1 MFGFAKWVSRGNKVA
16 GAALATLSLC
26 WSSQGLAGASGGGEP
41 FEIPQGAYLAEFVED
56 RDGISV
62 MRFSGNLDLNLA
74 DGSLNQAARAVIA
87 QEFYEHHPDIYD
99 FIVVFSSF
107 EYDTGDALAFHIGA
121 RNDVQGIG
129 KPQFDLSQSYGSD
142 GRLRGYI
149 DMAAAS
155 RYELSPLEPAF
166 DNVLTVLA
174 HETLHNW
181 AAQVEVQK
189 EGQAPSDI
197 LLGKDGSHWN
207 FFLDS
212 RASVEYGHRW
222 RDNGDGTFT
231 AVAAQRFF
239 SPLDLYLMG
248 FNTPEEVPGF
258 YVIQPQE
265 GTEFS
270 RFDLSRPGVT
280 VTGTREDFSI
290 QDVIAAEGP
299 RVPAVADAQ
308 KTFNFAFIYLV
319 DAQEEARDIDV
330 ARIGE
335 VRKAYAERFAILTGG
350 RGIANIFPQGKDA
363 EVGSV
368 EEVGSSDV
376 TGRQDGGNVQAGVE
390 WLTSQ
395 QDAQGFWADKTST
408 RLRDTTAV
416 IETLENLGRS
426 YDRQLAMEWLLAQPV
441 ADTDSIARVLLVAD
455 AGADATALLEQLKS
469 AQRPD
474 GGWPL
479 KPGLSSDPLDS
490 ALSVRAL
497 LRHGDMEGV
506 VQAVNYLKSAQLPE
520 GGWPAVAGGAPDLA
534 TTLSV
539 ADTLLAV
546 NPADVQAR
554 QAGQWLVARQNADG
568 GFGTGSSEIHLTAEV
583 IRIAGLLDLQ
593 QAYNQPLA
601 RQYLAD
607 RQSEAGN
614 WGGSIYA
621 SAMAARAFRQL
632 EATNLLVDQVAVNPA
647 TPRDGELAELRAV
660 VRNDSVLEAGPVSA
674 QFYDGDP
681 ENGGVPIGDA
691 IPLGASSPKS
701 SREVSAYWDTTDA
714 SSVDGGLHDI
724 YLVVDSTSVL
734 AERNE
739 NDNTGSVSVVVQAPV
754 DGVELELDARA
765 LAVTPTTTQ
774 LLPNSVA
781 VSAVLRNVGSEAAA
795 SVTVELWRGDAGSGE
810 LQDSQQL
817 AVDGR
822 STAAVNLVG
831 SISAPGTQA
840 YTLVVDPANE
850 FVEQDKGNNQAVVSV
865 STEPALDLAVFAEDI
880 AVSPASPFI
889 NTDAE
894 FSVGIR
900 NRGTQD
906 SPSVNVRY
914 LVNTGSGVQEIY
926 TSTVAIEAGQTAVQT
941 IPWRVDTIGA
951 LDLVVEI
958 DPANDVP
965 ELDEDN
971 NSASFSFNTGIQQG
985 TNLVTSY
992 KDIQFSSSP
1001 AFEGAGVSISTAVRN
1016 TGTEDAT
1023 SVEVAFYDGD
1033 PDASGVLLGTEILPQ
1048 VTSGESVPV
1057 EFLWS
1062 EIPGNADRVIH
1073 VVVDPQGNIAELDLS
1088 DNRAFEKLPVESL
1101 PDLAVSGSNIALD
1114 PVFPK
1119 LNDTVSVNIS
1129 VVNQGNQA
1137 AENVLVELY
1146 KEGVR
1151 VGDATLVQ
1159 VAGNSSAVAS
1169 IPVVFDQQGRQDL
1182 RVVIDPANSIRES
1195 STANNEATRQ
1205 VAIQDGNFYVSEKY
1219 LSPEGDGS
1227 QDTTEFYFNLPEARR
1242 VSVELL
1248 DKYDRVA
1255 RRWEEDFASPVS
1267 AGSVRWDGRRQGGS
1281 VASDG
1286 NFRFVVRG
1294 ETGDVLGQASVVVDT
1309 NRSSL
1314 SEAIG
1319 TPYGLERNLTCRI
1332 GKVLQPEYRESGS
1345 SSDQAIGSGYRDLLA
1360 YSPDDQ
1366 YIYFA
1371 TYLDPY
1377 EDDGQTYTTNEKVK
1391 HPSGVYRA
1399 LRDGTQVERILPYGD
1414 LDTRKITKLTP
1425 SPDGQRLLIST
1436 NDNHPGRE
1444 RINPQFWLVN
1454 TVGLD
1459 VERMQELT
1467 DGSRTRYIG
1476 DAVFTKGGER
1486 IVYVVTDGTR
1496 WSENDYE
1503 VYSLDLTNTPYTSEL
1518 VGVIPDQSRSDTLR
1532 LDVNKTGDRVLAHFR
1547 GNYENRRFSDF
1558 YQQSRPQA
1566 YLIDVDANTISGL
1579 GEAAVVAWSP
1589 EGNRL
1594 ALAQHVERGVQL
1606 LDKDGNLVQEY
1617 PLPAQ
1622 ATNDYEQFLRSEFDH
1637 KYWGIFRGVTW
1648 NPDGSEFA
1656 VLFED
1661 HARYMLSGYF
1671 SGPGVHPMD
1680 AYFDISGEDFSDI
1693 GGLYT
1698 VDLQTAEVRLQA
1710 RAAPLPFPY
1719 YGDSGRLRSF
1729 HISVWD
1735 GESWTK
1741 IEEVHLGSALETVRL
1756 PISEARVDANGQV
1769 KVKIQQLGHEEAQ
1782 IELAALE
1789 VGGRLLAPESAV
1801 SQQTGRELAEL
1812 VAASD
1817 NRWADVWNQTVE
1829 FTWNVGSDAE
1839 PRNLVFSARESSP
1852 SKLPLVHFSY
1862 PDKSGYYEFLLGG
1875 GANIAVDGIMN
1886 TGDDLG
1892 SPAFV
1897 TLTKPDTGHPDE
1909 NVYGYIGSDHKH
1921 LKVAVDFTVDTTDG
1935 VDDWASVEILTDS
1948 GWRTFTLNGH
1958 DDTWGAVSFVQTSNA
1973 PWEHHYYEFEIP
1985 LSEIGKSVGEVIQYR
2000 VHAFGSAAGNDYE
2013 DYLTFLGRLGL
2024 RTNDSGYYFD
2034 GETPVFLWSTDYY
2047 WYRDSLHTT
2056 LEWLPGARE
2065 VLLGGYHPDAL
2076 DGINLISF
2084 DQPAAS
2090 KFIYEDRGYR
2100 GGSQAPTLTNTG
2112 KFLAMYQDQ
2121 FDNRCADGESYG
2133 FKQFRSLLN
2142 GTADLF
2148 AVRSISEGG
2157 VILRGSAMD
2166 KNFASYTL
2174 EYSTEAAPDNWRQ
2187 IVPAAG
2193 EPVIDGKFTTW
2204 VAPGLGRYNIRLT
2217 VKDLAGNVRREIR
2230 SIAVSES
2237 ASIRNVYRQPAYF
2250 SPNGDGVQDTA
2261 ALHFTVAEPVNL
2273 LVEVLDSER
2282 NVVRQFENSYSDIGA
2297 DEVILWDGRSDAG
2310 QLVPEGEYT
2319 LKVQKYEYQ
2328 VILDVTPPVIDSR
2341 VNSLLVPKP
2350 ELVDGEDSCIPNFA
2364 SATADIC
2371 RVELDRKIG
2380 AALDDAYG
2388 IESFGLEYRR
2398 LGEANWSEL
2407 PVSEGYD
2414 EATVVLPGRGQQ
2426 KRSLGELQGGDYRF
2440 VVADYAGNRSTLTVP
2455 AGLKRHQLY
2464 ITGAQLEN
2472 VNFRD
2477 APLGTLRE
2485 IAGISIPYLDTGLDA
2500 RLSANLPDLAPT
2512 LIELSSTLES
2522 PVASV
2527 DVLLDETD
2535 GDGKLLGEPTIVT
2548 PIRAVLRRAVGCS
2561 TESICFEYADPSS
2574 LDELS
2579 RGSSYLVWDPA
2590 NAELGDGEHFRLS
2603 VRVRGIDGNEFVSN
2617 PVALSAV
2624 SDIFGIREVIVAPDN
2639 PDLLP
2644 EVDFFAQ
2651 AAPGPE
2657 DILAREKYDGGAVH
2671 VSERVVPAEYDK
2683 YVVVVATAL
2692 PGEIGRVELTGSSE
2706 DLPEFAIAR
2715 ADITGHTA
2723 LRYKFD
2729 GGVAG
2734 FAYALD
2740 ASILQECQSYSLR
2753 ARFYRADNPE
2763 TAEDESGE
2771 LLTEVSV
2778 NLEVPCVEVRASVL
2792 PELSEQ
2798 CDTASPNRLLF
2809 RMKAAGASEAPTPG
2823 AAALLSEVDL
2833 VTLTLARRDQSTGEW
2848 TDVLYNVN
2856 EPVFGG
2862 EYDFALDTTDFAAG
2876 KEEFL
2881 VEFVDTLG
2889 RDYKKRLAAFID
2901 KTAPEIQ
2908 IESPGAGD
2916 QVCAVHLPLED
2927 ETANVVPVSGRIRGD
2942 SPMVYYGT
2950 AAAELVGT
2958 EEPGTFTSGFVPGYI
2973 RSGADG
2979 TPQSA
2984 FTCAGSSGGSVTGQ
2998 DCAVDVSWPSQYAGK
3013 SPVRFPSSG
3022 EYVALGS
3029 LGVLPT
3035 RHSGTLEFH
3044 YSAHDWSGIRACRSV
3059 EIDVDADVTGFTSQV
3074 GGGAPGAGSY
3084 VYSGTG
3090 YSRVPVFAPLLGNE
3104 FSLIRT
3110 SFAVEEAVEATLSV
3124 YTTQPD
3130 PENIE
3135 GLSLGEL
3142 TATPVSGLAALEG
3155 ETILEFDGRDDG
3167 GNPLAD
3173 GIYLLRLQV
3182 TDACGNSRVAE
3193 HLVEIDNTAP
3203 LASLTYP
3210 VSGTP
3215 IGLLVDV
3222 LGSASDRHLA
3232 GYRVEYRRSGDAGYL
3247 EIASG
3252 RAPVS
3257 DAVLAS
3263 DWNTYGLAGELELRV
3278 LVTDI
3283 VGHQS
3288 VAQETFTVPERTDL
3302 ISELEVIEPFFSP
3315 NGDGVKD
3322 TSGIHVRFEQPVLA
3336 TATVGDTPIVEAVAY
3351 EAGIH
3356 RIQWDGRLANT
3367 VQPDGTYE
3375 IVLAVESQL
3384 VSGLRQE
3391 EQVSLA
3397 LDNTLPTLLPDN
3409 TEGGTAWVMGGE
3421 SLVGTVNDTHL
3432 ENYAFTVTDG
3442 PSAVGQVVATGA
3454 VPVVSGTLLDTGSG
3468 PFVDDG
3474 EYQLGIAV
3482 TDKAGNRTRQEIQLV
3497 IDSTPPVA
3505 RIDDLVSGNFVSGSL
3520 QVNGAATDDYLKSY
3534 TLQLVGASGGS
3545 ASLSQGESAVEGEL
3559 GAWVSTE
3566 APDGEYRLALVAV
3579 DFAGHETST
3588 GVDIVVDNT
3597 PPEVSVIQPRD
3608 GGYLTTEA
3616 GFTGTVADS
3625 HLKQY
3630 ELAIAAG
3637 SVSDSDDPRFQIQ
3650 SVGAGNISG
3659 GFLGEW
3665 ASPPQDGPYTLKLS
3679 AVDKA
3684 GNRNRV
3690 LVPFEL
3696 DTTPPDSPV
3705 LEEVNLDKEAQ
3716 RGDLTWSAVT
3726 ADDLA
3731 GYLVYRNGQAITP
3744 QPLEATSFQDENL
3757 PEGEYQYYVVAVDQ
3771 AGNASQPS
3779 NALDLVLDLTPPD
3792 VWIASPAADSVVSGL
3807 VNIRGTAHSATD
3819 FRAYRVYVEDA
3830 QGNATLLVESSLS
3843 LSAEELAQW
3852 DTLSLKDPAGY
3863 TIRLEAEDTYDNVGS
3878 VSVRVFPDNL
3888 APPAPQN
3895 LQGTLSGSDVSLTWD
3910 ALAGVDDLAGYL
3922 VFRGEQLLGA
3932 SDITLDALLPYARM
3946 ENSAADNDLVDG
3958 TYVYSVYAI
3967 DTAGNISEPSEPA
3980 EVSVDTGAPQAVIV
3994 SPAVGSSFE
4003 FATELTAEVNAND
4016 VANVRF
4022 EYRASGDTQWLLAGA
4037 DSREPFT
4044 ISWDTSALAYG
4055 AYELRAVAT
4064 DTANNTDPDP
4074 AMIAVSKADLMA
4086 PPAVASLDLSVD
4098 GGTVSLEWPAV
4109 EAEDLAGYHI
4119 YRSLENSSSPMLLTA
4134 TPVSGVTYLDQGVAD
4149 NSYRYHIVAVDMAG
4163 NEADPSPEASAT
4175 VFTPVVNTPWTPTSE
4190 ASVAFHVETLPGHD
4204 LTLERFDGGTWVSAT
4219 NIPTGD
4225 AGTVDIP
4232 DFALA
4237 SGENQLRFTVVS
4249 SEGNRGKPVSRRIYK
4264 APLPSAVN
4272 GVEAVE
4278 SSSDG
4283 VDVSWL
4289 ENDVGEEIFGY
4300 RLFRDGAAVDDT
4312 YEPFVAAV
4320 TAEPNN
4326 YYTSFAPTRAVN
4338 DNYSQWRPTE
4348 LPVTLELGFDE
4359 RHLFT
4364 QVDVRWFSPFE
4375 QSSDYALYGWDGA
4388 DWTLLYT
4395 AQNTSEEPV
4404 NQLVLERP
4412 YLTDRLKIE
4421 FRKPRGFDA
4430 FGRIRLEDIDITAIP
4445 VVAGAQQSDPEVS
4458 RGEYAYQVS
4467 AVNTWG
4473 LEGPLSDPAEI
4484 TMGDFTAPEPVVLSG
4499 VGQESSVQLS
4509 WTASVSADVNAYTVE
4524 RNDVQVASASGTSL
4538 AYTDPDLA
4546 NGTYRYRVFPVDT
4559 AGNVGAASNAVDVVV
4574 NVSPLGAPVSLRA
4587 VNDETTGNISLSWQP
4602 APGTTPASYTLFRS
4616 LESGTGYSEVTTT
4629 PEQDYL
4635 DRDVQSGTTYFYVVK
4650 AVDSLGN
4657 QGLASEEVS
4666 VTSLDTQIGDTH
4678 ILMPDPSLSHT
4689 LRGSAVGVSGTAEP
4703 GANVFLMKDGEVIS
4717 ESPASALEEYSQIAF
4732 EEIYSVVTG
4741 FDGSILMAGQ
4751 DINSE
4756 AGYFLYANGVWRML
4770 DGEEISSKI
4779 GNPVLDGGEI
4789 GDEIGNPVLDGEEIV
4804 GEIGNPDTDEFILL
4818 PGGILIRDYFSGAL
4832 YRYDLQADTV
4842 TRVTQGELSDLI
4854 DIRGYIPRLNALVLE
4869 TSVFAANKYLLLYLD
4884 DFSLEPLPLL
4894 GDDSLAVAVSGER
4907 ILYTYE
4913 DPDSVTERWSLY
4925 SYEVESGENRFIA
4938 GIPESRSARV
4948 YMGSNDKHALVESTN
4963 IDTGS
4968 TDTFLVNIEDSSL
4981 TELMPEFANVYP
4993 LGLSLDAGRA
5003 TLATYDGSR
5012 QQNYLLD
5019 IDSGEMVEFNEDC
5032 YWTSIGALCTSYPYA
5047 SLLPETG
5054 SFHFSSQPLQLGEN
5068 LFTAF
5073 AMDATGN
5080 LSTDS
5085 ETLVVN
5091 RKGRR
5096 LGDLVV
5102 SLTPSPTILNEG
5114 NSTSV
5119 NLTVGNEG
5127 EAGTLGTSVQV
5138 VAVFEDGVFEEI
5150 GDVAIAPLP
5159 VGTAVDYSLNWQP
5172 RNTGSY
5178 QVIATVDPDLLVEE
5192 ASELNNTS
5200 LATVDVIGQAGPLLA
5215 LELYGS
5221 QSAPYQFSADT
5232 GISGQLKLV
5241 NGGPV
5246 LSGELK
5252 LSVVDA
5258 QGYPVSTLY
5267 FESLDGLPFGGAV
5280 EQDWV
5285 WDTGSTW
5292 AGDYKL
5298 VASLLPAGGTE
5309 ITDEVAFGILPD
5321 TEIVSGISSGASS
5334 YRPDES
5340 VRLTS
5345 VLRNAGSNQVF
5356 GGGRL
5361 RVSVT
5366 DSTGAQVF
5374 TSEREVGEIM
5384 PAGQSV
5390 SGVDWAVD
5398 GAPAGTYTA
5407 ALALME
5413 GAAVVSQAQTR
5424 FTVRAA
5430 APVLEGVLELPVAS
5444 LPQGD
5449 AIEVSYTVRNA
5460 SNSGA
5465 PATSILVEMTN
5476 VTDGGVA
5483 DTATAVFNVDSGSVI
5498 SNQASLS
5505 GDQSIGS
5512 YQVVLKA
5519 TFVYEGVTYSAEL
5532 ARGSVEI
5539 VDGEPPEVSLV
5550 YPAEGA
5556 VVKGVANHVRLRATD
5571 SVSGVELVEASLNDG
5586 DWKEFDKSETLA
5598 SEYLAPLAGL
5608 PDGDYSL
5615 QGRAADGLGNLSD
5628 ALSATFSI
5636 DNTPPSIAVS
5646 GVDDGVV
5653 YNAAVSP
5660 EVQVTDLHL
5669 VESSLMLNG
5678 ASFTS
5683 GSPVEADGE
5692 YLLEITGRDQADNFA
5707 SRIVLFQVDT
5717 TPAQI
5722 FVEGITDGASYNT
5735 AVAPVVTVTDAGE
5748 TTLDLSL
5755 NGQPFESGS
5764 AVAEEG
5770 SYLLEATAVDLA
5782 GNLSQASWQFTL
5794 DLTPPAVPL
5803 VVEPASGATVDTD
5816 LVTLRGTAEAESLVS
5831 LSDGTQVRVTHADD
5845 QGVFEFADVP
5855 LTSGANTFSLWAEDN
5870 AGNRS
5875 DSMDYTVTYAPA
5887 AELSLT
5893 AQLVTG
5899 KRVLVW
5905 LPERDIHKHP
5915 SCLWGEHHGH
5925 DPFYAH
5931 YGHDTEALNTLVG
5944 AALEEAGFDY
5954 LVVRNVEEF
5963 RAQLRGQQFGSILV
5977 GAPHVELGLGL
5988 ILNGEVYLEVR
5999 GAVAA
6004 GTGLTVVSTHPGFV
6018 KRWSKL
6024 FGGRLKGSLD
6034 EVDALELDGDFG
6046 TLSGNWSPSYTKALQ
6061 YVPLK
6066 GGGRGRLKYGC
6077 VAGGKCKSVPG
6088 VIFNQYAEGKVALV
6102 PFNPAALPEDVM
6114 KAFIGEAVEYTM
6126 PAKASLVPGGIAE
6139 SKWTLS
6145 EVSPP
6150 MHLALEVDL
6159 VGDGL
6164 WTDIGNDGEIFG
6176 ETARWLR
6183 YLEDSSQT
6191 HFSGFVGLT
6200 SDAGKYQLNGRAIAG
6215 SDFSLPPSDTAGLEF
6230 EVYQSSA
6237 ELGNA
6242 LIHYLEALDVRGFQH
6257 FFRNIAI
6264 AKVKMAL
6271 SVELRE
6277 KSDAERAMHWLL
6289 GAIAIADILE
6299 SEELDRR
6306 IGELLK
6312 VYQAAWARLP
6322 NAAGPRPPGHPWQW
6336 YRDGD
6341 SGEAPGFWGVN

>member
-1 MFGFAKWVSRGNKVA
+1 MFGFAKWISRGNKVV
-16 GAALATLSLC
+16 GTALATFSLC
-26 WSSQGLAGASGGGEP
+26 WSTQGLAGAAGGGEP

-62 MRFSGNLDLNLA
+62 MRFSGNLDLELA

-87 QEFYEHHPDIYD
+87 QEFYENHPDIYD
-99 FIVVFSSF
+99 FIVVFSAF
-107 EYDTGDALAFHIGA
+107 EYDTGDALAFHVRA

-129 KPQFDLSQSYGSD
+129 IPQFDNSQLYGSD

-149 DMAAAS
+149 DMAATS
-155 RYELSPLEPAF
+155 RYELNPLEPAF

-181 AAQVEVQK
+181 ASQVKVQK
-189 EGQAPSDI
+189 AGESPSDI
-197 LLGKDGSHWN
+197 LLGRDGAHWN

-212 RASVEYGHRW
+212 GASVEYGHRW

-231 AVAAQRFF
+231 AVAATRFF

-248 FNTPEEVPGF
+248 FNAPEEVPGF
-258 YVIQPQE
+258 YVIRPRE
-265 GTEFS
+265 DTEFS
-270 RFDLSRPGVT
+270 RFGLPRQGVT

-299 RVPAVADAQ
+299 RVPAAADAQ
-308 KTFNFAFIYLV
+308 KNYNFAFVYLV

-330 ARIGE
+330 ARINE
-335 VRKAYAERFAILTGG
+335 VRRAYAERFAILTGG
-350 RGIANIFPQGKDA
+350 RGIANIFPEGKDA
-363 EVGSV
+363 EIGEAEVVGDG
-368 EEVGSSDV
+368 EAG
-376 TGRQDGGNVQAGVE
+376 GRADGGNVQAGID
-390 WLTSQ
+390 WLVTQ
-395 QDAQGFWADKTST
+395 QAAEGFWADKTST

-416 IETLENLGRS
+416 IEALENLGRD
-426 YDRQLAMEWLLAQPV
+426 YDRTLALEWLRAQPL
-441 ADTDSIARVLLVAD
+441 ADTDSMARALLVAD
-455 AGADATALLEQLKS
+455 AGGDTGTLLDQLK
-469 AQRPD
+469 AVQRTD

-479 KPGLSSDPLDS
+479 KPGLGSDPLDT

-497 LRHGDMEGV
+497 LRHGDMDGV
-506 VQAVNYLKSAQLPE
+506 LRGVSFLKAAQLPE
-520 GGWPAVAGGAPDLA
+520 GGWPAVVGGAADLA
-534 TTLSV
+534 TTLAV
-539 ADTLLAV
+539 TETLLAA
-546 NPADVQAR
+546 NSADTAAA

-568 GFGTGSSEIHLTAEV
+568 GFGAGNSEIHLTAEV

-593 QAYNQPLA
+593 AAYNQDLA
-601 RQYLAD
+601 QQYLGD
-607 RQSEAGN
+607 RQTEAGN
-614 WGGSIYA
+614 WGGSVFA

-632 EATNLLVDQVAVNPA
+632 EATNLLVEQVRILPA
-647 TPRDGELAELRAV
+647 SPRDGELAELRAV
-660 VRNDSVLEAGPVSA
+660 VRNDSVLEAGPVAA

-681 ENGGVPIGDA
+681 ENGGVVLGDP
-691 IPLGASSPKS
+691 IPLSATSPKS
-701 SREVSAYWDTTDA
+701 AREVSAYWDTTDA
-714 SSVDGGLHDI
+714 SGVNGGLHEI
-724 YLVVDSTSVL
+724 YLVVDSGAAL

-739 NDNTGSVSVVVQAPV
+739 NDNARSASVTVQAPV
-754 DGVELELDARA
+754 DGVELELDTRA

-781 VSAVLRNVGSEAAA
+781 VSAVLRNVGSESAAA
-795 SVTVELWRGDAGSGE
+795 VTVELWRGEAGSGE

-822 STAAVNLVG
+822 TSAAVSLVG
-831 SISAPGTQA
+831 SIRAPGTQA

-850 FVEQDKGNNQAVVSV
+850 FAEREEGNNQAVVSV
-865 STEPALDLAVFAEDI
+865 SSEPALDLAVFAGDI
-880 AVSPASPFI
+880 AVAPASPFI
-889 NTDAE
+889 NTDTE
-894 FSVGIR
+894 FTVGIR

-906 SPSVNVRY
+906 SPAFNVRY
-914 LVNTGSGVQEIY
+914 LINTGNGAREIY
-926 TSTVAIEAGQTAVQT
+926 SGSLSIEAGQTAQQT

-958 DPANDVP
+958 DPDNDVP
-965 ELDEDN
+965 EVDEDN
-971 NSASFSFNTGIQQG
+971 NSASYAFSTGIQQG
-985 TNLVTSY
+985 TNLATSF

-1001 AFEGAGVSISTAVRN
+1001 AFEGAGVSIRSVVRN
-1016 TGTEDAT
+1016 TGTEDAS

-1033 PDASGVLLGTEILPQ
+1033 PDNAGVLLGTEILPQ
-1048 VTSGESVPV
+1048 VASGESVPV
-1057 EFLWS
+1057 EFLWA

-1073 VVVDPQGNIAELDLS
+1073 VVVDPRGNIAELDPS

-1101 PDLAVSGSNIALD
+1101 PDLAVSGSNIVLD

-1119 LNDTVSVNIS
+1119 LNDTVSVNIA

-1137 AENVLVELY
+1137 ADNVLVELY
-1146 KEGVR
+1146 KEGAR
-1151 VGDATLVQ
+1151 VGDATLAQ
-1159 VAGNSSAVAS
+1159 VAGNGSAIAT
-1169 IPVVFDQQGRQDL
+1169 IPVTFDQQGRQDL

-1195 STANNEATRQ
+1195 STANNEAARQ
-1205 VAIQDGNFYVSEKY
+1205 VSIQDGNFYVSEKY

-1227 QDTTEFYFNLPEARR
+1227 QDTTEFYFNLPEAQQ

-1294 ETGDVLGQASVVVDT
+1294 ATGDILGQASVVVDT

-1319 TPYGLERNLTCRI
+1319 TPYGLERNLTCRV
-1332 GKVLQPEYRESGS
+1332 GKILQPEYGDSGS
-1345 SSDQAIGSGYRDLLA
+1345 SNYQAIGSGYRDLLA

-1371 TYLDPY
+1371 TYLSPY
-1377 EDDGQTYTTNEKVK
+1377 EVDGQIYTTNEKVK

-1399 LRDGTQVERILPYGD
+1399 LRDGTQVEQILPFGD

-1425 SPDGQRLLIST
+1425 SPDGRRLLVST
-1436 NDNHPGRE
+1436 NDNHPGTQRT
-1444 RINPQFWLVN
+1444 NPQFWLVN
-1454 TVGLD
+1454 SDGSD
-1459 VERMQELT
+1459 AERIQELT
-1467 DGSRTRYIG
+1467 DGSSTRYIG
-1476 DAVFTKGGER
+1476 DAVFVDGGKR
-1486 IVYVVTDGTR
+1486 IIYVVTDGSR
-1496 WSENDYE
+1496 WSTSDYKI
-1503 VYSLDLTNTPYTSEL
+1503 YSLDLTTVPYSNEL
-1518 VGVIPDQSRSDTLR
+1518 VGVVPDYYRSDALR
-1532 LDVNKTGDRVLAHFR
+1532 LDVNKTGDRVLVHFR
-1547 GNYENRRFSDF
+1547 GNYENTGFSSFYRR
-1558 YQQSRPQA
+1558 SRPEA

-1579 GEAAVVAWSP
+1579 GEATVVAWSP

-1622 ATNDYEQFLRSEFDH
+1622 ATNVYEEFLRSRFDH

-1661 HARYMLSGYF
+1661 HARYMLSEFFGEMD
-1671 SGPGVHPMD
+1671 VHPMD
-1680 AYFDISGEDFSDI
+1680 AYFDISGDNFSDI

-1719 YGDSGRLRSF
+1719 YGDSGRLRSY

-1756 PISEARVDANGQV
+1756 PMSAARVDANGQV
-1769 KVKIQQLGHEEAQ
+1769 KVQIQQLGHEEAQ
-1782 IELAALE
+1782 IELVALE
-1789 VGGRLLAPESAV
+1789 AGDQLLAPESAV
-1801 SQQTGRELAEL
+1801 SQQTGRDLAEL
-1812 VAASD
+1812 VAVAD

-1829 FTWNVGSDAE
+1829 FTWNLGPDAE

-1852 SKLPLVHFSY
+1852 SRLPLVHFSY
-1862 PDKSGYYEFLLGG
+1862 PDKTGYYEFLLGG
-1875 GANIAVDGIMN
+1875 GANIAVDGVMN
-1886 TGDDLG
+1886 SSDDLG

-1897 TLTKPDTGHPDE
+1897 SLTRPDTGHPDE

-1958 DDTWGAVSFVQTSNA
+1958 DATWGAVSFVQTSNA

-1985 LSEIGKSVGEVIQYR
+1985 LSEIGKTVGEVIQYR
-2000 VHAFGSAAGNDYE
+2000 VHAFGSAAGHDYE
-2013 DYLTFLGRLGL
+2013 DYLTYLGRLGL
-2024 RTNDSGYYFD
+2024 RTDDSGYYFD
-2034 GETPVFLWSTDYY
+2034 GEIPVFLWSTDYY

-2065 VLLGGYHPDAL
+2065 VLLGGYYPDAL

-2090 KFIYEDRGYR
+2090 KFIYEDRSYR
-2100 GGSQAPTLTNTG
+2100 GASQAPTLTNTG
-2112 KFLAMYQDQ
+2112 KFLTMYQDQ
-2121 FDNRCADGESYG
+2121 FDNRCADGETYG

-2148 AVRSISEGG
+2148 AVRSGSEGG

-2174 EYSTEAAPDNWRQ
+2174 EYSTEAAPDNWQQ

-2193 EPVIDGKFTTW
+2193 EPIIDGKFTTW

-2217 VKDLAGNVRREIR
+2217 VRDLAGNARREIR

-2250 SPNGDGVQDTA
+2250 SPNGDGAQDTA
-2261 ALHFTVAEPVNL
+2261 ELRFTVAEPVNL
-2273 LVEVLDSER
+2273 LVEVLDSDR
-2282 NVVRQFENSYSDIGA
+2282 KVVRHFENSYSDIGA
-2297 DEVILWDGRSDAG
+2297 DEVILWDGRNDTG

-2319 LKVQKYEYQ
+2319 FRVQKYEYQ
-2328 VILDVTPPVIDSR
+2328 VILDVTPPAIDSM

-2350 ELVDGEDSCIPNFA
+2350 ELVDGELSCTPNFA
-2364 SATADIC
+2364 NTTADIC
-2371 RVELDRKIG
+2371 TIELDRKIG
-2380 AALDDAYG
+2380 AALGDAYG

-2398 LGEANWSEL
+2398 LGEASWSEL
-2407 PVSEGYD
+2407 PVSESYD
-2414 EATVVLPGRGQQ
+2414 DATVLLPGRGQQ
-2426 KRSLGELQGGDYRF
+2426 ERLLGELKGGDYRF

-2455 AGLKRHQLY
+2455 AELKRHQLY
-2464 ITGAQLEN
+2464 ITGAQVEN
-2472 VNFRD
+2472 EVFRD

-2485 IAGISIPYLDTGLDA
+2485 IAGISVPFLDTGLDT
-2500 RLSANLPDLAPT
+2500 RLAANLFDRAPT

-2535 GDGKLLGEPTIVT
+2535 GDGKLLGEPTMVT
-2548 PIRAVLRRAVGCS
+2548 PIRAVLRRAVGCRV
-2561 TESICFEYADPSS
+2561 ESICFEYADPSS
-2574 LDELS
+2574 LDALS

-2590 NAELGDGEHFRLS
+2590 NAEPGDGEHFRLS
-2603 VRVRGIDGNEFVSN
+2603 VRVRDIDGNEFVSN
-2617 PVALSAV
+2617 PVALSAA
-2624 SDIFGIREVIVAPDN
+2624 SDIFGIREVVVAPDN
-2639 PDLLP
+2639 RDLLP

-2651 AAPGPE
+2651 AVPGPE
-2657 DILAREKYDGGAVH
+2657 DILARETYAGGAVH
-2671 VSERVVPAEYDK
+2671 VSERAVPADYDK
-2683 YVVVVATAL
+2683 YAVVVATAL
-2692 PGEIGRVELTGSSE
+2692 PGEIGRVELTGRGE
-2706 DLPEFAIAR
+2706 NLPEFAIAR

-2740 ASILQECQSYSLR
+2740 ASILQECQSYSLS

-2763 TAEDESGE
+2763 TAEDESSE
-2771 LLTEVSV
+2771 LLTEASV
-2778 NLEVPCVEVRASVL
+2778 NLEVPCVEAYASVL

-2798 CDTASPNRLLF
+2798 CDAPAPNRLLF
-2809 RMKAAGASEAPTPG
+2809 RMKATGASEAPTPG

-2833 VTLTLARRDQSTGEW
+2833 VTLTLARRDETTGEW

-2856 EPVFGG
+2856 EPIFGD

-2881 VEFVDTLG
+2881 VEFVDTQG
-2889 RDYKKRLAAFID
+2889 RHYEKRLTAYID

-2916 QVCAVHLPLED
+2916 QVCAVQLPLED
-2927 ETANVVPVSGRIRGD
+2927 KIANVLPVSGRIRSD
-2942 SPMVYYGT
+2942 SPMVYYGS

-2958 EEPGTFTSGFVPGYI
+2958 EDESAFTSGFVPDYI

-2979 TPQSA
+2979 TSRSA
-2984 FTCAGSSGGSVTGQ
+2984 FTCADSSDSSVTGQ
-2998 DCAVDVSWPSQYAGK
+2998 DCSVDAIWPSQYTGK
-3013 SPVRFPSSG
+3013 APVYFPSTS

-3059 EIDVDADVTGFTSQV
+3059 EIDVDAGVTGFTSQV

-3084 VYSGTG
+3084 GYKDTG
-3090 YSRVPVFAPLLGNE
+3090 YSQVPVFAPLLGNE
-3104 FSLIRT
+3104 FSQIRNLFT
-3110 SFAVEEAVEATLSV
+3110 VDEAVEATLSV
-3124 YTTQPD
+3124 YSMRPD
-3130 PENIE
+3130 PENNRE
-3135 GLSLGEL
+3135 LLLGEL
-3142 TATPVSGLAALEG
+3142 AATPVSGLAALEG
-3155 ETILEFDGRDDG
+3155 ETVLEFDGHDDN

-3182 TDACGNSRVAE
+3182 TDACGNSRTAE

-3210 VSGTP
+3210 VSGMP

-3222 LGSASDRHLA
+3222 LGSASDNHLA

-3252 RAPVS
+3252 AAPVS
-3257 DAVLAS
+3257 DGVLAS
-3263 DWNTYGLAGELELRV
+3263 DWNTYGLAGALELRL

-3283 VGHQS
+3283 LGHQS

-3322 TSGIHVRFEQPVLA
+3322 TSGVRVRFEQPVLV
-3336 TATVGDTPIVEAVAY
+3336 TATVGDTPIMEATAY
-3351 EAGIH
+3351 DAGIH

-3367 VQPDGTYE
+3367 VQPDGTHE
-3375 IVLAVESQL
+3375 IALAVESQL

-3391 EQVSLA
+3391 EQVSLV
-3397 LDNTLPTLLPDN
+3397 LDNTSPTLVLDN
-3409 TEGGTAWVMGGE
+3409 AESGVAWVAGGE
-3421 SLVGTVNDTHL
+3421 SLLGTINDTHL

-3442 PSAVGQVVATGA
+3442 PSAIGQVVASGT
-3454 VPVVSGTLLDTGSG
+3454 VPIVSGALLDTGSG

-3474 EYQLGIAV
+3474 EYKLGIAA
-3482 TDKAGNRTRQEIQLV
+3482 TDKAGNRVRQEIQLV
-3497 IDSTPPVA
+3497 IDSTPPVV
-3505 RIDDLVSGNFVSGSL
+3505 RIDDLVAGSFVSGSL
-3520 QVNGAATDDYLKSY
+3520 EVNGAATDDHLKSY
-3534 TLQLVGASGGS
+3534 TLQLVDTGGNS
-3545 ASLSQGESAVEGEL
+3545 TGLSQGESAVEGTL

-3566 APDGEYRLALVAV
+3566 IADGEYRLALVAV
-3579 DFAGHETST
+3579 DFAGHEAST
-3588 GVDIVVDNT
+3588 AVEIVIDNT
-3597 PPEVSVIQPRD
+3597 SPEVSVIQPQG

-3637 SVSDSDDPRFQIQ
+3637 SVGDSDDPRFQIQ
-3650 SVGAGNISG
+3650 SVGVGNISG

-3665 ASPPQDGPYTLKLS
+3665 GSQPQDGPYTLKLS

-3705 LEEVNLDKEAQ
+3705 FEAVNLNREAR
-3716 RGDLTWSAVT
+3716 RGDLTWSAVS

-3744 QPLEATSFQDENL
+3744 QPLDATSFQDENL
-3757 PEGEYQYYVVAVDQ
+3757 PEGEYQYHVVAVDL

-3792 VWIASPAADSVVSGL
+3792 VQIASPAVDSVVSGL
-3807 VNIRGTAHSATD
+3807 VNIRGTAHSETD
-3819 FRAYRVYVEDA
+3819 FRAYRLYVEDA
-3830 QGNATLLVESSLS
+3830 EGNATLLVESSLA
-3843 LSAEELAQW
+3843 LLAEELAQW
-3852 DTLSLKDPAGY
+3852 DTLSLQDPAGY
-3863 TIRLEAEDTYDNVGS
+3863 TLRLEAEDIYDNVGS

-3895 LQGTLSGSDVSLTWD
+3895 LQAALSGSDVSLNWD

-3922 VFRGEQLLGA
+3922 VFRGEQLLGT
-3932 SDITLDALLPYARM
+3932 SDTVLDALLPYAQVA
-3946 ENSAADNDLVDG
+3946 NSAADNDLVDG

-3980 EVSVDTGAPQAVIV
+3980 EIAVDTGAPQALVT
-3994 SPAVGSSFE
+3994 SPSAGSSFE

-4016 VANVRF
+4016 VASVRF
-4022 EYRASGDTQWLLAGA
+4022 EYRASGDTEWLLSGA

-4044 ISWDTSALAYG
+4044 ISWNTSALAYG

-4064 DTANNTDPDP
+4064 DTANNTDPEP
-4074 AMIAVSKADLMA
+4074 AMIAVSKADLEA
-4086 PPAVASLDLSVD
+4086 PSAVPNLDLSVD
-4098 GGTVSLEWPAV
+4098 GGTVSLEWTAV
-4109 EAEDLAGYHI
+4109 EAEDLAGYYV
-4119 YRSLENSSSPMLLTA
+4119 YRSLENSSNPVLLTA
-4134 TPVSGVTYLDQGVAD
+4134 TPVSGVSYLDQGVAD
-4149 NSYRYHIVAVDMAG
+4149 NTYRYHLVAVDLAG

-4175 VFTPVVNTPWTPTSE
+4175 VFTPQVDTPWTPTAE

-4204 LTLERFDGGTWVSAT
+4204 LTLERFDGSDWVLAT
-4219 NIPTGD
+4219 NVPTGD
-4225 AGTVDIP
+4225 AGSVDIP
-4232 DFALA
+4232 DIVLA
-4237 SGENQLRFTVVS
+4237 SGENQLRFTVAS
-4249 SEGNRGKPVSRRIYK
+4249 SEGNRGKPVTRRIYK

-4278 SSSDG
+4278 SSSGG

-4326 YYTSFAPTRAVN
+4326 YYSSYAPTRAVN
-4338 DNYSQWRPTE
+4338 NNYSQWRPRE

-4364 QVDVRWFSPFE
+4364 QVDMRWFSPFE

-4395 AQNTSEEPV
+4395 AQNTSGEPV

-4421 FRKPRGFDA
+4421 FRKPLGYDV
-4430 FGRIRLEDIDITAIP
+4430 FGQIRLEDIDITAIP
-4445 VVAGAQQSDPEVS
+4445 LVAGVQQSDPEVS

-4473 LEGPLSDPAEI
+4473 LEGPLSDLAEI
-4484 TMGDFTAPEPVVLSG
+4484 AMGDLTAPEPVVLSG

-4509 WTASVSADVNAYTVE
+4509 WTASVSADVNTYTIE
-4524 RNDVQVASASGTSL
+4524 RGGVQIASVSGASL

-4546 NGTYRYRVFPVDT
+4546 NGTYRYRAFPVDT
-4559 AGNVGAASNAVDVVV
+4559 AGNMGAASNAVEVVV
-4574 NVSPLGAPVSLRA
+4574 DVSPLGAPVSLQA
-4587 VNDETTGNISLSWQP
+4587 VNDEATGHISLSWQP
-4602 APGTTPASYTLFRS
+4602 APGTTPAGYRLFRS
-4616 LESGTGYSEVTTT
+4616 LESGTGYAEVATT

-4635 DRDVQSGTTYFYVVK
+4635 DRDVQSGTTYFYVAK

-4657 QGLASEEVS
+4657 QGLASQEVS
-4666 VTSLDTQIGDTH
+4666 VTALDTQIGDTH
-4678 ILMPDPSLSHT
+4678 ILMPDPSVDHT

-4717 ESPASALEEYSQIAF
+4717 EIPASTLEEYSEIPF
-4732 EEIYSVVTG
+4732 ESIYSVTTG
-4741 FDGSILMAGQ
+4741 FDGSILMTGR
-4751 DINSE
+4751 DTNSE
-4756 AGYFLYANGVWRML
+4756 VGYFLYANGVWRML
-4770 DGEEISSKI
+4770 DEEEIFGKI
-4779 GNPVLDGGEI
+4779 GSPGMDQV
-4789 GDEIGNPVLDGEEIV
+4789 VV
-4804 GEIGNPDTDEFILL
+4804 V
-4818 PGGILIRDYFSGAL
+4818 PGGILIRDNFSSAL

-4842 TRVTQGELSDLI
+4842 TRVTQGRLPDW

-4869 TSVFAANKYLLLYLD
+4869 NSRFAADKYWLVYLD
-4884 DFSLEPLPLL
+4884 DFSLEPLPML
-4894 GDDSLAVAVSGER
+4894 GYRSGAVAVSGER
-4907 ILYTYE
+4907 ILYPYE

-4938 GIPESRSARV
+4938 DIPESRSARV
-4948 YMGSNDKHALVESTN
+4948 SSDNMGGNDKYALVESTN
-4963 IDTGS
+4963 IDTGWK
-4968 TDTFLVNIEDSSL
+4968 DTFLVNIEDGSL
-4981 TELMPEFANVYP
+4981 TELLPEFVSVGP
-4993 LGLSLDAGRA
+4993 LGLSLDAERA
-5003 TLATYDGSR
+5003 TLGTYDGSR
-5012 QQNYLLD
+5012 WQDYFLD
-5019 IDSGEMVEFNEDC
+5019 IDSGEMVEVDESC
-5032 YWTSIGALCTSYPYA
+5032 YWTSIGALCSNYPHTF
-5047 SLLPETG
+5047 LLPETG
-5054 SFHFSSQPLQLGEN
+5054 SFLFGAQPLQLGEN

-5073 AMDATGN
+5073 AMDAAGN
-5080 LSTDS
+5080 LSNDS

-5102 SLTPSPTILNEG
+5102 SLTPSPTILSAG
-5114 NSTSV
+5114 NSTFV

-5127 EAGTLGTSVQV
+5127 EAGTLGTSVEV
-5138 VAVFEDGVFEEI
+5138 MAVFEDSVLEEI
-5150 GDVAIAPLP
+5150 GEVAIAPLP
-5159 VGTAVDYSLNWQP
+5159 AGAAVDYALNWQP

-5178 QVIATVDPDLLVEE
+5178 QVVATVDPDLLVEE

-5200 LATVDVIGQAGPLLA
+5200 LATVDVIGQAGPLLT
-5215 LELYGS
+5215 LDLYGS
-5221 QSAPYQFSADT
+5221 RSAPYQLNANTS
-5232 GISGQLKLV
+5232 ISGRLKLV

-5252 LSVVDA
+5252 LAVMDA

-5267 FESLDGLPFGGAV
+5267 FESLDGLPFGGVV
-5280 EQDWV
+5280 EQDWT

-5298 VASLLPAGGTE
+5298 VASLSPAGGTG
-5309 ITDEVAFGILPD
+5309 ITREVAFGILPD

-5345 VLRNAGSNQVF
+5345 ILQNAGSNQAF
-5356 GGGRL
+5356 AGGL
-5361 RVSVT
+5361 LKVSVA
-5366 DSTGAQVF
+5366 DATGAQVF
-5374 TSEREVGEIM
+5374 ASEHAVGEIM
-5384 PAGQSV
+5384 PDGQSV
-5390 SGVDWAVD
+5390 SRVDWAVD
-5398 GAPAGTYTA
+5398 GAPAGTYIA

-5413 GAAVVSQAQTR
+5413 GTAVVSQAQTR

-5430 APVLEGVLELPVAS
+5430 PPVLEGVLELPVAS
-5444 LPQGD
+5444 SPQGD
-5449 AIEVSYTVRNA
+5449 AIEVGYTLRNA
-5460 SNSGA
+5460 SNSAA
-5465 PATSILVEMTN
+5465 PGTSILVEMTN
-5476 VTDGGVA
+5476 VADGGVA
-5483 DTATAVFNVDSGSVI
+5483 DTATAVFNLDSGSVI

-5505 GDQSIGS
+5505 GDQPIGG
-5512 YQVVLKA
+5512 YQLVLKA
-5519 TFVYEGVTYSAEL
+5519 SFMYEGVTYSSEL

-5539 VDGEPPEVSLV
+5539 VDGEPPEISLA

-5556 VVKGVANHVRLRATD
+5556 VVKSVANHLRLRATD
-5571 SVSGVELVEASLNDG
+5571 SVSGVELVEARLNDG
-5586 DWKEFDKSETLA
+5586 DWRKVGKSETLA
-5598 SEYLAPLAGL
+5598 SEYLAPLASL
-5608 PDGDYSL
+5608 PDGDYRL
-5615 QGRAADGLGNLSD
+5615 EGRAADGLGNLSD
-5628 ALSATFSI
+5628 ALNSTFSI
-5636 DNTPPSIAVS
+5636 DNTPPAVVVS

-5653 YNAAVSP
+5653 YNTAVSP

-5678 ASFTS
+5678 ESFTS
-5683 GSPVEADGE
+5683 GSPVEGDGE
-5692 YLLEITGRDQADNFA
+5692 YLLEITARDQADNFV
-5707 SRIVLFQVDT
+5707 SRIVLFQLDT
-5717 TPAQI
+5717 VPARI
-5722 FVEGITDGASYNT
+5722 FVEGIVDGASYNT
-5735 AVAPVVTVTDAGE
+5735 AVTPVVTVTDAGA

-5764 AVAEEG
+5764 AVAAEG

-5782 GNLSQASWQFTL
+5782 GNLSQASWQFTV
-5794 DLTPPAVPL
+5794 DLTPPAAPL
-5803 VVEPASGATVDTD
+5803 VVEPANGATVDTD

-5831 LSDGTQVRVTHADD
+5831 LSDGTQVRVTYADD

-5855 LTSGANTFSLWAEDN
+5855 LTNGANTFSLWAEDN
-5870 AGNRS
+5870 AGNRG
-5875 DSMDYTVTYAPA
+5875 DSTDYTVTYAPA

-5925 DPFYAH
+5925 DPHYRH
-5931 YGHDTEALNTLVG
+5931 YGHDTEALNALVG

-5954 LVVRNVEEF
+5954 LVVRSVEEF
-5963 RAQLRGQQFGSILV
+5963 LAQLRNQQFGSILV
-5977 GAPHVELGLGL
+5977 AAPHVELGLGL

-6034 EVDALELDGDFG
+6034 KVDALELDGDFG
-6046 TLSGNWSPSYTKALQ
+6046 TLSGNWNPSYTKALQ

-6066 GGGRGRLKYGC
+6066 GVGRGRLKYGC
-6077 VAGGKCKSVPG
+6077 MAGGKCKWVPG

-6102 PFNPAALPEDVM
+6102 PFNPAGLPEDVM

-6139 SKWTLS
+6139 SKWTIS
-6145 EVSPP
+6145 EASPP
-6150 MHLALEVDL
+6150 TRLALEVDL

-6164 WTDIGNDGEIFG
+6164 WTDLGDSGEISG

-6200 SDAGKYQLNGRAIAG
+6200 GDAVKYQLNGRAIAG

-6230 EVYQSSA
+6230 EVHESSA
-6237 ELGNA
+6237 ELGDG
-6242 LIHYLEALDVRGFQH
+6242 LIHYLETLDVHGFKR
-6257 FFRNIAI
+6257 FFRNVAI

-6271 SVELRE
+6271 SIELRE
-6277 KSDAERAMHWLL
+6277 KSDAERAIHWLL

-6306 IGELLK
+6306 LGELLK

-6322 NAAGPRPPGHPWQW
+6322 NAASPVPPGHPWQW